1 MRAKHSADNPVTRS
15 PVGPPHSP
23 TEHTVG
29 GGRDDGYPR
38 DPWSCCACA
47 APGAPACR
55 AGVRCNSVRKTMCP
69 RQSMLRELL
78 YPRAMAGPSLPGHPP
93 QTPNNARCP
102 PQPPSAYILVRGA
115 SLCGLPVCVAYSSSS
130 GFCRRHAQHRT
141 NFGACFNV
149 FPPEIA
155 ADPALQRPV
164 LEARLRGRCERKR
177 RGGWQ
182 TALQTASRNRTAVRR
197 RILSFLLIRPA
208 TMRTCPPLP
217 SVELVAPRWAA

>member
-1 MRAKHSADNPVTRS
+1 MPK
-15 PVGPPHSP
+15 GP
-23 TEHTVG
+23 
-29 GGRDDGYPR
+29 
-38 DPWSCCACA
+38 
-47 APGAPACR
+47 
-55 AGVRCNSVRKTMCP
+55 
-69 RQSMLRELL
+69 LELL
-78 YPRAMAGPSLPGHPP
+78 RL
-93 QTPNNARCP
+93 C
-102 PQPPSAYILVRGA
+102 SARGA
-115 SLCGLPVCVAYSSSS
+115 CMPRGSALQFSPQKQVPTPVHAARITLSQSDGRAVPARPSTTDAQQRALPSSTTKRVHFGARRFALLPVCLHVCVAYSSSS

-141 NFGACFNV
+141 NFVACFNV